1 MSRKQKKDRKIISLF
16 IFFVIFSFVG
26 FAFAVTGGAPFAA
39 EHGSSGESV
48 QESKQEA
55 STESGQGE
63 GHGGDRSADLL
74 DLLYRFINFTLLVII
89 LVVVIKKSGLKD
101 SLMGRIEEIRQKLEN
116 LKKEKE
122 ASQIGYQ
129 EIEEKLRKFEAEKE
143 EIIEQFKKEGLAEKE
158 RIIAEAKE
166 RANQIVA
173 QAELNIQQ
181 EIEVAKKRLKRE
193 VGELAAQRAQDI
205 ISKEITEKDQ
215 ERLVDEFI
223 ERVGK
228 IH

>member
-1 MSRKQKKDRKIISLF
+1 MHRKQKIDKKFTYLL
-16 IFFVIFSFVG
+16 IFFVIFSFMG
-26 FAFAVTGGAPFAA
+26 FVLAVTAGEISAAGHESNHASVKEVSHESAP
-39 EHGSSGESV
+39 EGS
-48 QESKQEA
+48 
-55 STESGQGE
+55 
-63 GHGGDRSADLL
+63 HGGDRSADLR

-89 LVVVIKKSGLKD
+89 LVVAIKKSGLKD
-101 SLMGRIEEIRQKLEN
+101 SLTGRIEEIKQKLDN

-122 ASQIGYQ
+122 ESQLQYQ
-129 EIEEKLRKFEAEKE
+129 DIEKKLRAFEEERK

-166 RANQIVA
+166 RAKQIIE

-181 EIEVAKKRLKRE
+181 EMQAAKDKLRRE
-193 VGELAAQRAQDI
+193 VIELAAQRAQEI
-205 ISKEITEKDQ
+205 IAKAMTAKDQ